1 VAMRGLAMGDVMG
14 LDEWDRRSE
23 RRLEMENFLSLVGD
37 DLGEDI
43 FLVVVIALVPW
54 RWSGISLPFPPM
66 SLRTE
71 LAGDREWGVKSSIAV

>member
-1 VAMRGLAMGDVMG
+1 MGDVMG
-14 LDEWDRRSE
+14 LDECDRRSE

-43 FLVVVIALVPW
+43 FLDAVLALVPW

-66 SLRTE
+66 SLRTG
-71 LAGDREWGVKSSIAV
+71 LGGDRDGGVKSNIAV